1 MGLVRGVAADAGET
15 KSDVFIQIDVD
26 LDHALTLNLSAPTV
40 TDRGPDRVQA
50 TATIQ
55 VGSEGYAPL
64 PTGYISRLLPLA
76 GPLSFVGVPP
86 LVGSLLGTNYTAT
99 ARAVTGEAGGAPLS
113 VVGSVSATTTS
124 NPLAVDQF
132 IEVPALTAPAPNS
145 VWDGV
150 SLAST
155 RVAGGA
161 SVDVVVYDIES
172 AGGLIAWKVVTPG
185 TTKAFTVPDLNALS
199 TDLGLSHGPLTISV
213 SAATVT
219 SFAYGALTYRSLSQ
233 RGWAAYAQ
241 DVFYA
246 SY

>member
-1 MGLVRGVAADAGET
+1 VRGVAAQAGEAKT
-15 KSDVFIQIDVD
+15 DVFIQIDVD
-26 LDHALTLNLSAPTV
+26 LDHALTVNLTPPAITE
-40 TDRGPDRVQA
+40 RGPDRVQA
-50 TATIQ
+50 SASIQ

-76 GPLSFVGVPP
+76 GSLSFVGVPA
-86 LVGSLLGTNYTAT
+86 LVGSLLGTNYLAT
-99 ARAVTGEAGGAPLS
+99 AEAVTGEGGGTPLS
-113 VVGSVSATTTS
+113 VVGFVSATTTS
-124 NPLAVDQF
+124 NPLQIDRFV
-132 IEVPALTAPAPNS
+132 EVPSLDTPPPNTT
-145 VWDGV
+145 WDGV
-150 SLAST
+150 SLASS

-185 TTKAFTVPDLNALS
+185 TTKAFTVPDLSALPAE
-199 TDLGLSHGPLTISV
+199 LGAVGISKGPLTITV
-213 SAATVT
+213 SAATV
-219 SFAYGALTYRSLSQ
+219 SDFSYGALTYRSLTA